1 MNRFPQDRGP
11 LYTLEQVGERTD
23 IHPMLLQSYLRS
35 AAWRVPTVW
44 VAGEERYPREALAAF
59 REIHQEAQLASAP
72 LAADPGAGDAP
83 NWGRRRLLSLT
94 AQRRSGEARDREAA
108 ANGAARG
115 SAQRGSAQRGR
126 AEPGSDENGSEERG
140 SRDERGSDER
150 SGNDELDSRETA
162 GNGVARVAAA
172 HVHQRLQDAADG
184 GAEAAE
190 LAMEPAAPAEPGA
203 SVAPSRTEP
212 RRPLYTL
219 QQVHEYTG
227 IPYPLLALYAA
238 SEAGSIPSAGERYA
252 PLYPWEA
259 LRVFCGLHQERNPSW
274 QAPSLPATP
283 PLPEEEAAAR
293 ELSARLERLERAQTQ
308 LADQIRVLLEED
320 ESYLTATVWG

>member
-1 MNRFPQDRGP
+1 MLLSRRPAVRPGTAIFGGRTAWPERGEELSVAAHPFNNVVAQEPRGMNRFPQDRGP

-44 VAGEERYPREALAAF
+44 VAGEERYPREALGAF
-59 REIHQEAQLASAP
+59 REIHEEAQLASAP
-72 LAADPGAGDAP
+72 QAAAPGAGDAP

-108 ANGAARG
+108 ANGVGHGA
-115 SAQRGSAQRGR
+115 
-126 AEPGSDENGSEERG
+126 
-140 SRDERGSDER
+140 
-150 SGNDELDSRETA
+150 TA
-162 GNGVARVAAA
+162 PP
-172 HVHQRLQDAADG
+172 HQRL
-184 GAEAAE
+184 EAAANGGE
-190 LAMEPAAPAEPGA
+190 AVEEGIRPPEPAEPSA
-203 SVAPSRTEP
+203 PVAPVRPEP
-212 RRPLYTL
+212 RRPSRPSRPLYTL
-219 QQVHEYTG
+219 QQVHDYTG

-238 SEAGSIPSAGERYA
+238 SEAGRIPSAGERYA